1 MNYYNEIKN
10 ELINN
15 EITKRI
21 KDYSKNKSDLET
33 YYKVGKMLSEAGK
46 HYGEG
51 IIKEY
56 SKKLT
61 FDLKKNY
68 STRTL
73 YNMRLYFEKICCNK
87 KLQPVAAILSWSHY
101 CELLRIK
108 EDNKILYYINIS
120 YKQNLSKR
128 KLVEK
133 INNKEYERLPED
145 TKQRLIN
152 KEKETIKD
160 YVKNQIVI
168 KANDNYEIISEKIL
182 QKLILENIPS
192 FLKEL
197 GPGFTFIEN
206 EYKIKIGN
214 SYNYIDLLL
223 YNIEFNCY
231 VVVELKIT
239 ELKKEHIGQIEV
251 YMNYIDNKLRKISQD
266 KTIGIIICRKDN
278 KFIME
283 YCSDTRII
291 SREYS
296 VVLL

>member
-160 YVKNQIVI
+160 YVKNPIVI
-168 KANDNYEIISEKIL
+168 KNNDNYEIISEKIL

-251 YMNYIDNKLRKISQD
+251 YMNYSYTKLKKISQD
-266 KTIGIIICRKDN
+266 ETIGIIRWKKDN

-283 YCSDTRII
+283 YCSDNRII
-291 SREYS
+291 AKEYEL
-296 VVLL
+296 V